1 MFKKILIAN
10 RGEIAL
16 RIIRAA
22 KDLEIKTVA
31 VYSKADTDSLHT
43 QLADERVCI
52 GPAPASGSYLNIPQ
66 VISAAIITECDAIH
80 PGYGFLAENA
90 TFAEICIE
98 HNIAFIGPSPDVI
111 ASMGDKIKAK
121 VLMKKADVPIVH
133 GSLEAVSNLDEI
145 KKIIQKIGY
154 PVIIKAAAGGGGKGI
169 RIIEDSSQLEPMINA
184 ARLEAEKAFKDSS
197 LYIEKYIQKPRH
209 IEVQILGD
217 NYGNI
222 IHLGERECSIQSR
235 HQKLIEETPPVNI
248 SQKIKQK
255 MCEIAVRAAR
265 SVKYKSAGTI
275 EFLFDSREKKFY
287 FIEMNTRIQVEHP
300 VTELATG
307 IDLVKLQIQLAAGE
321 KLKLTQ
327 KDIVPSGH
335 AIECRINAVDPDNN
349 FAPSPGKI
357 ESLHLPGGPGV
368 RLDTHIY
375 AGYTIPP
382 NYDSMIAKLIT
393 YGEDRKEALSRMRR
407 ALSEFIVNGIKT
419 TIPFHLRILNDSS
432 FIKGDIHTHFLSCMD
447 KKNNSSPQIPTE

>member
-22 KDLEIKTVA
+22 KDLDIKTVA

-52 GPAPASGSYLNIPQ
+52 GPAPASESYLNIPQ
-66 VISAAIITECDAIH
+66 IISAAIITECDAIH

-111 ASMGDKIKAK
+111 TSMGNKIEAK
-121 VLMKKADVPIVH
+121 ILMKKAGVPIVP
-133 GSLEAVSNLDEI
+133 GSLEAVSSITEI

-154 PVIIKAAAGGGGKGI
+154 PVIIKAAAGGGGKGM
-169 RIIEDSSQLEPMINA
+169 RIIEDPSQLEPMINA
-184 ARLEAEKAFKDSS
+184 ARLEAEKAFKNSA
-197 LYIEKYIQKPRH
+197 LYIEKYIHEPRH
-209 IEVQILGD
+209 IEVQILAD
-217 NYGNI
+217 NHGNV
-222 IHLGERECSIQSR
+222 IHLGERECSIQLR
-235 HQKLIEETPPVNI
+235 HQKLIEESPAVNI
-248 SQKIKQK
+248 DLKVKQK
-255 MCEIAVRAAR
+255 MCEIAVKAAK
-265 SVKYKSAGTI
+265 SVKYKNAGTI
-275 EFLFDSREKKFY
+275 EFLFDSKEKIFY

-300 VTELATG
+300 VTELVTG
-307 IDLVKLQIQLAAGE
+307 IDLVKMQIKLAAGE
-321 KLKLTQ
+321 RLKLTQ
-327 KDIVPSGH
+327 KDVVISGH
-335 AIECRINAVDPDNN
+335 AIECRINAADPDNN

-368 RLDTHIY
+368 RIDTHIY
-375 AGYTIPP
+375 DSYTIPP
-382 NYDSMIAKLIT
+382 NYDSLIAKLIT
-393 YGEDRKEALSRMRR
+393 YGNDRGEAIVRMKR

-419 TIPFHLRILNDSS
+419 TVPFHLRILNDKL
-432 FIKGDIHTHFLSCMD
+432 FNKGEIHTHFLDYMN
-447 KKNNSSPQIPTE
+447 KKGK

>member
-22 KDLEIKTVA
+22 KDLDIKTVA
-31 VYSKADTDSLHT
+31 VYSKADVDSLHT

-52 GPAPASGSYLNIPQ
+52 GPAPASESYLNIPQ
-66 VISAAIITECDAIH
+66 IISAAIITECDAIH

-111 ASMGDKIKAK
+111 TSMGNKIEAK
-121 VLMKKADVPIVH
+121 VLMKKAGVPIVP
-133 GSLEAVSNLDEI
+133 GSLEAVSNITEI

-154 PVIIKAAAGGGGKGI
+154 PVIIKAAAGGGGKGM
-169 RIIEDSSQLEPMINA
+169 RIIEDSSQLEPMLNA

-197 LYIEKYIQKPRH
+197 LYVERYIHEPRH
-209 IEVQILGD
+209 IEVQLLAD
-217 NYGNI
+217 NYGNV

-235 HQKLIEETPPVNI
+235 HQKLIEESPAVNLDP
-248 SQKIKQK
+248 KIKQK
-255 MCEIAVRAAR
+255 MCEIAIKAAK
-265 SVKYKSAGTI
+265 SVKYRSAGTI
-275 EFLFDSREKKFY
+275 EFLFDSKKKDFY

-300 VTELATG
+300 VTELVTG
-307 IDLVKLQIQLAAGE
+307 IDLVKMQIQLAAGE
-321 KLKLTQ
+321 KLKTSQ
-327 KDIVPSGH
+327 KDVVVSGH
-335 AIECRINAVDPDNN
+335 AIECRINAADPDNN
-349 FAPSPGKI
+349 FAPSPGKL

-382 NYDSMIAKLIT
+382 NYDALIAKLIT
-393 YGEDRKEALSRMRR
+393 YGHDRKEAMVRMRR

-419 TIPFHLRILNDSS
+419 TVPFHQKILSNKS
-432 FIKGDIHTHFLSCMD
+432 FIKGEIHTHFLNYMD
-447 KKNNSSPQIPTE
+447 KK

>member
-31 VYSKADTDSLHT
+31 VYSKADVDSLHT

-52 GPAPASGSYLNIPQ
+52 GPALASESYLNIPQ
-66 VISAAIITECDAIH
+66 IISAAIITECDAIH

-111 ASMGDKIKAK
+111 NSMGDKIEAK
-121 VLMKKADVPIVH
+121 RLMKKAGVPVVP
-133 GSLEAVSNLDEI
+133 GSLEPISSLTEI
-145 KKIIQKIGY
+145 KKIIHKIGY
-154 PVIIKAAAGGGGKGI
+154 PVIIKAAAGGGGKGM
-169 RIIEDSSQLEPMINA
+169 RIIENPSQVESMLDS
-184 ARLEAEKAFKDSS
+184 ARLEAEKAFKNSS
-197 LYIEKYIQKPRH
+197 LYIEKYIHEPRH
-209 IEVQILGD
+209 IEVQILAD
-217 NYGNI
+217 NHGNV

-235 HQKLIEETPPVNI
+235 HQKLIEESPSVNI
-248 SQKIKQK
+248 DPKTIQK
-255 MCEIAVRAAR
+255 MCEIAVTAVK

-275 EFLFDSREKKFY
+275 EFIFDSREKKFY

-300 VTELATG
+300 VTELVTD

-327 KDIVPSGH
+327 KDVVVSGH

-375 AGYTIPP
+375 SGYTIPP
-382 NYDSMIAKLIT
+382 SYDALIAKLIT
-393 YGEDRKEALSRMRR
+393 YGNDRKEAMSRMRR

-419 TIPFHLRILNDSS
+419 TIPFHLKILNDKS
-432 FIKGDIHTHFLSCMD
+432 FIKGDIHTHFLEYMN
-447 KKNNSSPQIPTE
+447 KKEV

>member
-22 KDLEIKTVA
+22 KELDIKTVA
-31 VYSKADTDSLHT
+31 VYSKADTDSMHT

-52 GPAPASGSYLNIPQ
+52 GPAPASESYLNIPQ
-66 VISAAIITECDAIH
+66 IISAAIITECDAIH

-111 ASMGDKIKAK
+111 TSMGNKIEAK
-121 VLMKKADVPIVH
+121 ILMKKAGVPIVP
-133 GSLEAVSNLDEI
+133 GSLEAVTSIAEI

-154 PVIIKAAAGGGGKGI
+154 PVIIKAAAGGGGKGM
-169 RIIEDSSQLEPMINA
+169 RIVEDPSHLEPMLNA

-197 LYIEKYIQKPRH
+197 LYIERYIHEPRH
-209 IEVQILGD
+209 IEVQILAD
-217 NYGNI
+217 NYNNV

-235 HQKLIEETPPVNI
+235 HQKLIEESPAVNLDP
-248 SQKIKQK
+248 KIKQK
-255 MCEIAVRAAR
+255 MCEIAVKAAK

-275 EFLFDSREKKFY
+275 EFLFDSKRKDFY

-300 VTELATG
+300 VTELVTG
-307 IDLVKLQIQLAAGE
+307 IDMVKLQIQLAAGE
-321 KLKLTQ
+321 RLKLTQ
-327 KDIVPSGH
+327 KDIIASGH
-335 AIECRINAVDPDNN
+335 AIECRINAADPDNN

-357 ESLHLPGGPGV
+357 ESLYLPGGPGV

-375 AGYTIPP
+375 ADYTIPP
-382 NYDSMIAKLIT
+382 NYDALIAKLIT
-393 YGEDRKEALSRMRR
+393 YGHDRTEAMVRMRR

-419 TIPFHLRILNDSS
+419 TIPFHLKILNNKS
-432 FIKGDIHTHFLSCMD
+432 FIKGNIHTHFLNYMD
-447 KKNNSSPQIPTE
+447 RRD

>member
-22 KDLEIKTVA
+22 KDLDIKTVA
-31 VYSKADTDSLHT
+31 VYSKADADSMHT

-52 GPAPASGSYLNIPQ
+52 GPAPASESYLNIPQ
-66 VISAAIITECDAIH
+66 IISAAIITECDAIH

-98 HNIAFIGPSPDVI
+98 HNIAFIGPAPDVI
-111 ASMGDKIKAK
+111 TSMGNKIEAK
-121 VLMKKADVPIVH
+121 VLMKKAGVPIVP
-133 GSLEAVSNLDEI
+133 GLLEAVISIAEI

-154 PVIIKAAAGGGGKGI
+154 PVIIKAAAGGGGKGM

-184 ARLEAEKAFKDSS
+184 ARLEAEKAFKDSA
-197 LYIEKYIQKPRH
+197 LYIEKYIHESRH
-209 IEVQILGD
+209 IEVQILAD
-217 NYGNI
+217 NYGNV

-235 HQKLIEETPPVNI
+235 HQKLIEESPAVNLDP
-248 SQKIKQK
+248 KIKQK
-255 MCEIAVRAAR
+255 MCEIAVKAAK

-275 EFLFDSREKKFY
+275 EFLFDSKGKDFY

-300 VTELATG
+300 VTELVTG
-307 IDLVKLQIQLAAGE
+307 IDLVKMQIQLAAGE

-327 KDIVPSGH
+327 KDIVASGH
-335 AIECRINAVDPDNN
+335 AIECRINAADPDNN

-375 AGYTIPP
+375 SGYTIPP
-382 NYDSMIAKLIT
+382 NYDAMIAKLTT
-393 YGEDRKEALSRMRR
+393 YGHDRKEAMIRMRR

-419 TIPFHLRILNDSS
+419 TVPLHQRILSNKS
-432 FIKGDIHTHFLSCMD
+432 FIKGEIHTHFLNYMD
-447 KKNNSSPQIPTE
+447 KKG

>member
-22 KDLEIKTVA
+22 KDLDIKTVA

-52 GPAPASGSYLNIPQ
+52 GPAPASESYLNIPQ
-66 VISAAIITECDAIH
+66 IISAAIITECDAIH

-111 ASMGDKIKAK
+111 TSMGNKIEAK
-121 VLMKKADVPIVH
+121 ILMKKAGVPIVP
-133 GSLEAVSNLDEI
+133 GSLEAVSSITEI

-154 PVIIKAAAGGGGKGI
+154 PVIIKAAAGGGGKGM
-169 RIIEDSSQLEPMINA
+169 RIIEDPSQLEPMINA
-184 ARLEAEKAFKDSS
+184 ARLEAEKAFKNSA
-197 LYIEKYIQKPRH
+197 LYIEKYIHEPRH
-209 IEVQILGD
+209 IEVQILAD
-217 NYGNI
+217 NHGNV
-222 IHLGERECSIQSR
+222 IHLGERECSIQLR
-235 HQKLIEETPPVNI
+235 HQKLIEESPAVNI
-248 SQKIKQK
+248 DLKVKQK
-255 MCEIAVRAAR
+255 MCEIAIKAAK
-265 SVKYKSAGTI
+265 SVKYKNAGTI
-275 EFLFDSREKKFY
+275 EFLFDSKEKIFY

-300 VTELATG
+300 VTELVTG
-307 IDLVKLQIQLAAGE
+307 IDLVKMQIKLAAGE

-327 KDIVPSGH
+327 KDVVISGH
-335 AIECRINAVDPDNN
+335 AIECRINAADPDNN

-368 RLDTHIY
+368 RIDTHIY
-375 AGYTIPP
+375 DSYTIPP
-382 NYDSMIAKLIT
+382 NYDSLIAKLIT
-393 YGEDRKEALSRMRR
+393 YGNDRGEAIVRMKR

-419 TIPFHLRILNDSS
+419 TVPFHLRILNDNL
-432 FIKGDIHTHFLSCMD
+432 FNKGEIHTHFLDYMN
-447 KKNNSSPQIPTE
+447 KKGK

>member
-22 KDLEIKTVA
+22 KDLDIKTVA

-52 GPAPASGSYLNIPQ
+52 GPAPASESYLNIPQ
-66 VISAAIITECDAIH
+66 IISAAIITECDAIH

-111 ASMGDKIKAK
+111 TSMGNKIEAK
-121 VLMKKADVPIVH
+121 ILMKKAGVPIVP
-133 GSLEAVSNLDEI
+133 GSLEAVSSITEI

-154 PVIIKAAAGGGGKGI
+154 PVIIKAAAGGGGKGM
-169 RIIEDSSQLEPMINA
+169 RIIEDPSQLEPMINA
-184 ARLEAEKAFKDSS
+184 ARLEAEKAFKNSA
-197 LYIEKYIQKPRH
+197 LYIEKYIHEPRH
-209 IEVQILGD
+209 IEVQILAD
-217 NYGNI
+217 NHGNV
-222 IHLGERECSIQSR
+222 IHLGERECSIQLR
-235 HQKLIEETPPVNI
+235 HQKLIEESPAVNI
-248 SQKIKQK
+248 DLKVKQK
-255 MCEIAVRAAR
+255 MCEIAVKAAK
-265 SVKYKSAGTI
+265 SVKYKNAGTI
-275 EFLFDSREKKFY
+275 EFLFDPKEKNFY

-300 VTELATG
+300 VTELVTG
-307 IDLVKLQIQLAAGE
+307 IDLVKMQIKLAAGE

-327 KDIVPSGH
+327 KDVVISGH
-335 AIECRINAVDPDNN
+335 AIECRINAADPDNN

-368 RLDTHIY
+368 RIDTHIY
-375 AGYTIPP
+375 DSYTIPP
-382 NYDSMIAKLIT
+382 NYDSLIAKLIT
-393 YGEDRKEALSRMRR
+393 YGNDRGEAIVRMKR

-419 TIPFHLRILNDSS
+419 TVPFHLRILNDKL
-432 FIKGDIHTHFLSCMD
+432 FNKGEIHTHFLDYMN
-447 KKNNSSPQIPTE
+447 KKGK

>member
-22 KDLEIKTVA
+22 KDLDIKTVA

-52 GPAPASGSYLNIPQ
+52 GPAPASESYLNIPQ
-66 VISAAIITECDAIH
+66 IISAAIITECDAIH

-111 ASMGDKIKAK
+111 TSMGNKIEAK
-121 VLMKKADVPIVH
+121 ILMKKAGVPIVP
-133 GSLEAVSNLDEI
+133 GSLEAVSSITEI

-154 PVIIKAAAGGGGKGI
+154 PVIIKAAAGGGGKGM
-169 RIIEDSSQLEPMINA
+169 RIIEDPSQLEPMINA
-184 ARLEAEKAFKDSS
+184 ARLEAEKAFKNSA
-197 LYIEKYIQKPRH
+197 LYIEKYIHEPRH
-209 IEVQILGD
+209 IEVQILAD
-217 NYGNI
+217 NHGNV
-222 IHLGERECSIQSR
+222 IHLGERECSIQLR
-235 HQKLIEETPPVNI
+235 HQKLIEESPAVNI
-248 SQKIKQK
+248 DLKVKQK
-255 MCEIAVRAAR
+255 MCEIAVKAAK
-265 SVKYKSAGTI
+265 SVKYKNAGTI
-275 EFLFDSREKKFY
+275 EFLFDPKEKNFY

-300 VTELATG
+300 VTELVTG
-307 IDLVKLQIQLAAGE
+307 IDLVKMQIKLAAGE
-321 KLKLTQ
+321 RLKLTQ
-327 KDIVPSGH
+327 KDVVISGH
-335 AIECRINAVDPDNN
+335 AIECRINAADPDNN

-368 RLDTHIY
+368 RIDTHIY
-375 AGYTIPP
+375 DSYTIPP
-382 NYDSMIAKLIT
+382 NYDSLIAKLIT
-393 YGEDRKEALSRMRR
+393 YGNDRGEAIVRMKR

-419 TIPFHLRILNDSS
+419 TVPFHLRILNDKL
-432 FIKGDIHTHFLSCMD
+432 FNKGEIHTHFLDYMN
-447 KKNNSSPQIPTE
+447 KKGK

>member
-22 KDLEIKTVA
+22 KDLDIKTVA
-31 VYSKADTDSLHT
+31 VYSKADVDSLHT

-52 GPAPASGSYLNIPQ
+52 GPAPASESYLNIPQ
-66 VISAAIITECDAIH
+66 IISAAIITECDAIH

-111 ASMGDKIKAK
+111 TSMGNKIEAK
-121 VLMKKADVPIVH
+121 VLMKKAGVPIVP
-133 GSLEAVSNLDEI
+133 GSLEAVSSIAEI
-145 KKIIQKIGY
+145 KKIIQQIRY
-154 PVIIKAAAGGGGKGI
+154 PVIIKAAAGGGGKGM
-169 RIIEDSSQLEPMINA
+169 RIIEDSSQLEPMLNA

-197 LYIEKYIQKPRH
+197 LYIERYIHEPRH
-209 IEVQILGD
+209 IEVQILAD
-217 NYGNI
+217 NYGNV

-235 HQKLIEETPPVNI
+235 HQKLIEESPAVNLDP
-248 SQKIKQK
+248 KIKQK
-255 MCEIAVRAAR
+255 MCEIAVKAAK

-275 EFLFDSREKKFY
+275 EFLFDSKKKDFY

-300 VTELATG
+300 VTELVTG
-307 IDLVKLQIQLAAGE
+307 MDLVKLQIQLAAGE
-321 KLKLTQ
+321 KLKLAQ
-327 KDIVPSGH
+327 KDVVVSGH
-335 AIECRINAVDPDNN
+335 AIECRINAADPDNN

-382 NYDSMIAKLIT
+382 NYDALIAKLIT
-393 YGEDRKEALSRMRR
+393 YGHDRKEAMARMRR

-419 TIPFHLRILNDSS
+419 TVPFHQKILNNKL
-432 FIKGDIHTHFLSCMD
+432 FIKGEIHTHFLNYMD
-447 KKNNSSPQIPTE
+447 KK